1 MTIEKGVYKRIWW
14 STPCL
19 LTLNKWRKLVVIAH
33 QHKHSGVA
41 QWTQGDRKGDLRRF
55 IYDAVVK

>member
-1 MTIEKGVYKRIWW
+1 MTIEKGAQVYK

-41 QWTQGDRKGDLRRF
+41 QWAQGDRKGDLRRF
-55 IYDAVVK
+55 VYDTVVK